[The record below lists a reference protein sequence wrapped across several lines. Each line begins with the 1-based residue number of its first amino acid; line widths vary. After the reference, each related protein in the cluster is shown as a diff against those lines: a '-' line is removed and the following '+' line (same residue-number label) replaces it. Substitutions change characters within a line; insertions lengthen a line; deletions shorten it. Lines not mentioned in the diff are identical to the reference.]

1 MRHVTP
7 PQTASARS
15 NLRHEKLS
23 LPGMRKAAAPAE
35 QNGLLESA
43 SLFKGTR
50 EIRIRHN
57 DETYRLTIT
66 KLGKLILTK

>member
-1 MRHVTP
+1 MADANPRQAKLTLP
-7 PQTASARS
+7 S
-15 NLRHEKLS
+15 LRKVAG
-23 LPGMRKAAAPAE
+23 PGGDTG
-35 QNGLLESA
+35 QLDS
-43 SLFKGTR
+43 SILFRGSR

>member
-1 MRHVTP
+1 MADANPR
-7 PQTASARS
+7 QA
-15 NLRHEKLS
+15 KLTLPS
-23 LPGMRKAAAPAE
+23 LRKAAAPRE
-35 QNGLLESA
+35 DNGQLDSSA
-43 SLFKGTR
+43 LFRGNR

>member
-1 MRHVTP
+1 MLPTLRKVAQP
-7 PQTASARS
+7 REDKSLVDSA
-15 NLRHEKLS
+15 
-23 LPGMRKAAAPAE
+23 A
-35 QNGLLESA
+35 
-43 SLFKGTR
+43 LFAGNR